1 MHDKWVSALAEL
13 RAVLARV
20 PKEVEFQAI
29 VNARDEVLTRYQPIF
44 SPDRLSNLTL
54 EDFSSFL
61 YFENNK
67 HWTGFHRQTGRLTA
81 DMNALRRALAI
92 LIDENRP
99 IAQRFDEV
107 VGASMVRGLGKGL
120 ATAILLIAY
129 PDRYGVWN
137 NTSEAALKQMGIWP
151 KFDKGMTIGQRYA
164 VINDLL
170 KELSSELG
178 VDLWTLDVLFW
189 GIVKKEEGEDEVTEL
204 KTSVI
209 EHSFRLERHLHDFLR
224 DNWEHTELG
233 REWEIYRE
241 PGDEEAGFEYPT
253 DVGRIDILAR
263 HKSRPEWL
271 VVELKRDQ
279 GTDQVIGQILRYI
292 GWVKQNLAVPGE
304 KVRGL
309 IISSGVDKNLRYAL
323 AVFPPGHV
331 QVMRYRVQF
340 FLEPVELE
348 DE

>member
-1 MHDKWVSALAEL
+1 MQDKWVSALAEL

-20 PKEVEFQAI
+20 PKETEFQAI
-29 VNARDEVLTRYQPIF
+29 VNARDEVLAHYQPIF

-67 HWTGFHRQTGRLTA
+67 HWTGLHRHVGKLTA
-81 DMNALRRALAI
+81 DMNALRQALAI
-92 LIDENRP
+92 LLSENRP
-99 IAQRFDEV
+99 IVERFDEV